1 MTVSSHYTNVFSNQQ
16 GIAARVCSRGSVAL
30 SVGHTCLTLRKED
43 FLRLAQIVRAAE
55 IQLFGQRNACLAEQQ
70 H

>member
-1 MTVSSHYTNVFSNQQ
+1 MEGHSTTVFSNQQ
-16 GIAARVCSRGSVAL
+16 GIVARVCTRGVIAL

-43 FLRLAQIVRAAE
+43 FLRLAQIVRATE
-55 IQLFGQRNACLAEQQ
+55 TRLFGQRDACVGEQQ